1 MKKKFTTTL
10 DEELIKQV
18 KIYAIEHDTSV
29 AKLIEKAINKKL
41 SLNKALFL
49 VHCLL
54 ITSTS
59 DRLTR

>member
-29 AKLIEKAINKKL
+29 AKLIEKAIRQEIEPK
-41 SLNKALFL
+41 
-49 VHCLL
+49 
-54 ITSTS
+54 
-59 DRLTR
+59 

>member
-29 AKLIEKAINKKL
+29 AKLIEKSIRQEIEPK
-41 SLNKALFL
+41 
-49 VHCLL
+49 
-54 ITSTS
+54 
-59 DRLTR
+59 

>member
-29 AKLIEKAINKKL
+29 AKLIEKAIRQEIGPK
-41 SLNKALFL
+41 
-49 VHCLL
+49 
-54 ITSTS
+54 
-59 DRLTR
+59 

>member
-29 AKLIEKAINKKL
+29 AKLIEKAIIQEIEPK
-41 SLNKALFL
+41 
-49 VHCLL
+49 
-54 ITSTS
+54 
-59 DRLTR
+59 

>member
-29 AKLIEKAINKKL
+29 AKLIEKAIKREIEPK
-41 SLNKALFL
+41 
-49 VHCLL
+49 
-54 ITSTS
+54 
-59 DRLTR
+59 

>member
-29 AKLIEKAINKKL
+29 AKLFEKAIKQEIEPK
-41 SLNKALFL
+41 
-49 VHCLL
+49 
-54 ITSTS
+54 
-59 DRLTR
+59 